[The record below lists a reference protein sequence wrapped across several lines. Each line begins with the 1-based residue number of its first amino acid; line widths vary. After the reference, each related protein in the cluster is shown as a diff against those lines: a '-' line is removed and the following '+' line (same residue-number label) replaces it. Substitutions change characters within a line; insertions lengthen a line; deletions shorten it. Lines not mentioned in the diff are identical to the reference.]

1 MYNTY
6 ILNKPYGILSQFTA
20 EGKNP
25 GLSSI
30 LTGLPTSVYPVG
42 RLDLDSE
49 GLLLL
54 TDDKQLHHR
63 LLNPANKHTRSYWV
77 QIEGEITD
85 QALVQ
90 LTQGIDLRIDG
101 KQIRTLPAQV
111 KRISP
116 PILPPRNP
124 PIRVRKTIPDSWIEL
139 TLTEGKN
146 RQVRRMTAAVGYPTL
161 RLIRSKIGQFELGD
175 LKSGECKACNQ
186 SDLALVLT
194 K

>member
-1 MYNTY
+1 VYNTY

-30 LTGLPTSVYPVG
+30 LRGLSSSVYPIG

-63 LLNPANKHTRSYWV
+63 LLNPASKHTRSYWV

-85 QALVQ
+85 QALNQ
-90 LTQGIDLRIDG
+90 LMRGIDLYIEGR
-101 KQIRTLPAQV
+101 QIQTLPAQA

-116 PILPPRNP
+116 PTLPPRNP
-124 PIRVRKTIPDSWIEL
+124 PIRVRKSIPDSWIEL

-161 RLIRSKIGQFELGD
+161 RLIRSKIGHLELGD
-175 LKSGECKACNQ
+175 LKAGEWKACTK
-186 SDLALVLT
+186 SDLVLVLA